1 MATILGTAFRHMG
14 DTDHLCRSIFL
25 IVPILLSL
33 CVASIATFELTLLHT
48 NDVHARFEEFN
59 KHGTFCTPKEA
70 SQEGKCFGGVAR
82 RATKLKQIR
91 AEKTNTLF
99 IDGGD
104 QFQGTLWFYYHKGK
118 AAAYF
123 MELLEYDAMVRM
135 YITDCHWWSVPVEGT
150 NLRGKFASKTCD
162 EIIFWSANFR
172 LSFL

>member
-1 MATILGTAFRHMG
+1 MPTTAAMLGTAFRHTG
-14 DTDHLCRSIFL
+14 VIDHLCRSVSL
-25 IVPILLSL
+25 AVPILLSL
-33 CVASIATFELTLLHT
+33 CVATKASFELTLLHT

-70 SQEGKCFGGVAR
+70 SQEGLCFGGVAR
-82 RATKLKQIR
+82 RATMLEQIR

-123 MELLEYDAMVRM
+123 MELLGYDAMVRM
-135 YITDCHWWSVPVEGT
+135 FINQSHWCYQKPEG
-150 NLRGKFASKTCD
+150 NDVRGNFAPQTVINSY
-162 EIIFWSANFR
+162 FR
-172 LSFL
+172 R